1 MTGSDVSDFLSMS
14 PNEVPQTVTLPEGS
28 YDFVITSYR
37 SDRVGENQTPL
48 VKINVKATA
57 VIQSDLDQAD
67 IANAEPT
74 RLEYWATPNAM
85 KQKNPAISLKSFLTG
100 SLGMDQE
107 SSFGELLEQAIG
119 QSFSGV
125 VKHEMVGKNKDIL
138 QASIKKIINR

>member
-28 YDFVITSYR
+28 YDFIITSYR

-48 VKINVKATA
+48 VKINVKATGI
-57 VIQSDLDQAD
+57 IQSDLDEAD
-67 IANAEPT
+67 VGNTEPT

-100 SLGMDQE
+100 SLSMDQE
-107 SSFGELLEQAIG
+107 SSFGELLEQSIG